1 MNLKYHLFKIHK
13 IDSFLIVALL
23 ISFILCIQGITWGRV
38 ESWNMDDVA
47 FSFFHGLKRI
57 FQSPGWFLKP
67 PFHGYFNFF
76 LSYLP
81 LKLIEDLFNLAP
93 NSLSSGE
100 VILIWSRFLTIILFL
115 SSSVLVFHITK
126 RFFDYF
132 SARIITLIFASSAG
146 FISYTHFLT
155 ADIPVTFWMLLA
167 FYFSQSIY
175 LKGKTFDYI
184 LAGFF
189 TGIATATKY
198 NGLAIGIT
206 IVFAHLLSFDDV
218 DVRKFLFSKKLF
230 LGLFMVCAG
239 FIFGNPFAL
248 LDYHKFLSDFLYNYF
263 TTPIYGGTSTG
274 NSYWKFFLY
283 FQELIGLPSLI
294 IFSISVLFSL
304 YLTLI
309 VKEKDTYIKPILLLL
324 SVCLL
329 YYWKFGSFPRLEVRF
344 VLPIVP
350 FWLIMSGPFWN
361 KVKPNQVLVLSILII
376 LIGYNTICSFYV
388 GQRFLED
395 PRMSAQIWV
404 QKNIPE
410 LSSIESSPYTPNWN
424 ALPKV
429 KLKNERFPGISGRQ
443 KFFKEAFKNKPYILK
458 LIEVSEN
465 KVENIKWFYTENLL
479 KRNPKYIAINSLY
492 YERFLQNKNKARLY
506 PEINQ
511 YFKNL
516 LEEKYYQIVFE
527 QESNKF
533 PSWIYPQNIDFL
545 NNKMIIF
552 ARKELRDLQKNNSP
566 K

>member
-1 MNLKYHLFKIHK
+1 MNQKDHLFKIPK

-23 ISFILCIQGITWGRV
+23 ASLIFCIQGITWGRV

-47 FSFFHGLKRI
+47 FSFFHGLKSI

-81 LKLIEDLFNLAP
+81 LKLIEKLFNLSP

-100 VILIWSRFLTIILFL
+100 FILLWSRFLTIILFL
-115 SSSVLVFHITK
+115 GSIVLVFQITK
-126 RFFDYF
+126 RFFGDF
-132 SARIITLIFASSAG
+132 SARMITLLFASSAG

-175 LKGKTFDYI
+175 LNGKIFDYI

-198 NGLAIGIT
+198 NALAMGMT
-206 IVFAHLLSFDDV
+206 IVVAHVLSLNNV
-218 DVRKFLFSKKLF
+218 DVRKIIFSKNLF
-230 LGLFMVCAG
+230 FGLFMICVG
-239 FIFGNPFAL
+239 FLCGNPFAF
-248 LDYHKFLSDFLYNYF
+248 LDRHKFISDFWYNYL
-263 TTPIYGGTSTG
+263 TTPIYEGISTG

-294 IFSISVLFSL
+294 IFAIAILSSL

-309 VKEKDTYIKPILLLL
+309 VKEKNRDIKPILLLL

-350 FWLIMSGPFWN
+350 FWLIMSAPFWN
-361 KVKPNQVLVLSILII
+361 KLKANQLLVLGILII
-376 LIGYNTICSFYV
+376 IITYNTICSLYV
-388 GQRFLED
+388 GKRFLED
-395 PRMSAQIWV
+395 PRMSAQVWV

-410 LSSIESSPYTPNWN
+410 LSSIESSAYTPTWN

-429 KLKNERFPGISGRQ
+429 KLKDERFPWISGRSQ
-443 KFFKEAFKNKPYILK
+443 LFQEAFKNNPSLLK
-458 LIEVSEN
+458 LVKVHEN
-465 KVENIKWFYTENLL
+465 QKENLKWYSADSLL
-479 KRNPKYIAINSLY
+479 KRNPKYIAIDSLY
-492 YERFLQNKNKARLY
+492 YKRFLENQNEVRLY
-506 PEINQ
+506 PEMHQ
-511 YFKNL
+511 FFKNL
-516 LEEKYYQIVFE
+516 LDEKDYKIVFE

-533 PSWIYPQNIDFL
+533 PSWIYPQNIDVL
-545 NNKMIIF
+545 NNKIIIF
-552 ARKELRDLQKNNSP
+552 AQKDVRK
-566 K
+566 

>member
-1 MNLKYHLFKIHK
+1 
-13 IDSFLIVALL
+13 
-23 ISFILCIQGITWGRV
+23 
-38 ESWNMDDVA
+38 MDDVA
-47 FSFFHGLKRI
+47 FSFFHGLKSI

-81 LKLIEDLFNLAP
+81 LKLIENWFNLAP
-93 NSLSSGE
+93 NSLSAGE
-100 VILIWSRFLTIILFL
+100 FILIWSRFLTIFLFL
-115 SSSVLVFHITK
+115 GSIVLVFQITK
-126 RFFDYF
+126 RFFGYF
-132 SARIITLIFASSAG
+132 SARIITLLFASSAG

-175 LKGKTFDYI
+175 LKSKIFDYI

-198 NGLAIGIT
+198 NALAMGMT
-206 IVFAHLLSFDDV
+206 IVVAHLLSFNYV
-218 DVRKFLFSKKLF
+218 DVRKIIFSKKLF
-230 LGLFMVCAG
+230 LGLFMICAG
-239 FIFGNPFAL
+239 FLFGNPFAL
-248 LDYHKFLSDFLYNYF
+248 LDRHKFLSDFWYNYL
-263 TTPIYGGTSTG
+263 TTPIYEGISTG

-294 IFSISVLFSL
+294 IFSIGILSSL

-309 VKEKDTYIKPILLLL
+309 VKEKDTDIKPILLLL

-361 KVKPNQVLVLSILII
+361 KVKPNKLFVLSILII
-376 LIGYNTICSFYV
+376 LIGYNTICSLHV
-388 GQRFLED
+388 GKRFLED

-404 QKNIPE
+404 EKNVPQ
-410 LSSIESSPYTPNWN
+410 LSSIESSSYTPTWN

-429 KLKNERFPGISGRQ
+429 KLKDERFPWISGRNKLFQ
-443 KFFKEAFKNKPYILK
+443 EAFKNNPDILK
-458 LIEVSEN
+458 LIKVHEN
-465 KVENIKWFYTENLL
+465 QRENIKWYSTENLL
-479 KRNPKYIAINSLY
+479 KRNPKYVAIDSLY
-492 YERFLQNKNKARLY
+492 YERFLQNKNEARLY
-506 PEINQ
+506 PELNQ
-511 YFKNL
+511 FFKNL
-516 LEEKYYQIVFE
+516 LEEKYYKIVFE
-527 QESNKF
+527 QESKTF

-545 NNKMIIF
+545 KNKIIIF
-552 ARKELRDLQKNNSP
+552 AQKELRK
-566 K
+566 